1 MLERLKG
8 ARPDQTEAEDR
19 KRDEA
24 KGEDGMP
31 RFQPQPGGFGRR
43 ATPIANPAAN
53 SAANS
58 DSPSSGKPVART
70 AEIEVEAGVTPQ
82 PQFRKP
88 DPRAAVSND
97 ASGPISGPISG
108 PTGSTVGGGW
118 STSMQS
124 APAQGLGDTPTRIA
138 DWLMRE
144 LKDQRGI
151 HCETLLTVIG
161 ALAGYAAQQALWEGM
176 VKPGKLAIAQA
187 FKVMETPSGAT
198 YFFGDTLDSL
208 LVSMEPKH
216 ISVWKIVAGG
226 VLAAGGEHLPNVN
239 ELLRH
244 SAATAGTSAFG
255 LPRLPDDHLPSILP
269 RAAVERFWPG
279 ARLLLS
285 LSDPLQWPLLMAH
298 AAQKLMLAMKGSI
311 APDLAVKIV
320 MEAAVPMSRVD
331 PATVPND

>member
-1 MLERLKG
+1 MLERVKG

-24 KGEDGMP
+24 KDGMP
-31 RFQPQPGGFGRR
+31 RFEPQPGGFGRR
-43 ATPIANPAAN
+43 ATPVATTPAAN

-58 DSPSSGKPVART
+58 DNPPAIGARPAART
-70 AEIEVEAGVTPQ
+70 PQVEIEVGAS

-88 DPRAAVSND
+88 EPAPE
-97 ASGPISGPISG
+97 SGGTSGG
-108 PTGSTVGGGW
+108 
-118 STSMQS
+118 
-124 APAQGLGDTPTRIA
+124 APAAPSVGTSGSWSAASTPAQAGLGDTPTRIA

-151 HCETLLTVIG
+151 HCETLLTAIG

-187 FKVMETPSGAT
+187 FKVVETPSGAT

-216 ISVWKIVAGG
+216 VSVWKIVAGSA
-226 VLAAGGEHLPNVN
+226 LTAGGEHLPNVN

-311 APDLAVKIV
+311 SPDLAVKIV

-331 PATVPND
+331 PTTVPND

>member
-24 KGEDGMP
+24 KDGMP
-31 RFQPQPGGFGRR
+31 RFEPQPGGFGRR
-43 ATPIANPAAN
+43 ATPVATNP
-53 SAANS
+53 AANS
-58 DSPSSGKPVART
+58 DSPIDARPAART
-70 AEIEVEAGVTPQ
+70 PQVEIEVGAS

-88 DPRAAVSND
+88 EQRPAPEGSGESSSESGGASAVPSAGTGGSWSV
-97 ASGPISGPISG
+97 AS
-108 PTGSTVGGGW
+108 TQ
-118 STSMQS
+118 SMQS
-124 APAQGLGDTPTRIA
+124 GLGDTPTRIA

-151 HCETLLTVIG
+151 HCETLLTAIG

-198 YFFGDTLDSL
+198 YFFGEALDTI

-216 ISVWKIVAGG
+216 VSVWKIVAGG
-226 VLAAGGEHLPNVN
+226 VLAAGGEHLPNPN

-244 SAATAGTSAFG
+244 CAATAGTSAFG

-269 RAAVERFWPG
+269 RAAVERFWPD
-279 ARLLLS
+279 ARMLLA

-331 PATVPND
+331 PTTVPND

>member
-1 MLERLKG
+1 MLERMKG
-8 ARPDQTEAEDR
+8 ARPDKTEAQTEAEDR

-24 KGEDGMP
+24 KAGMP
-31 RFQPQPGGFGRR
+31 RFEPQPGGFGRR
-43 ATPIANPAAN
+43 ATPVATNPAAN
-53 SAANS
+53 T
-58 DSPSSGKPVART
+58 DSPTPAARSPQV
-70 AEIEVEAGVTPQ
+70 EIEVGVT

-88 DPRAAVSND
+88 EPRPALQAGG
-97 ASGPISGPISG
+97 ASWTPATTRSA
-108 PTGSTVGGGW
+108 
-118 STSMQS
+118 S
-124 APAQGLGDTPTRIA
+124 APQNAQLGAQPSAQPSAQQGLGDTPTRIA

-144 LKDQRGI
+144 IKDQNGI

-187 FKVMETPSGAT
+187 FKVVETPSGAT
-198 YFFGDTLDSL
+198 YFFGDTLDTI

-216 ISVWKIVAGG
+216 VSVWKIVAGS

-239 ELLRH
+239 DLLRH

-285 LSDPLQWPLLMAH
+285 LADPLQWPLLMAH

-311 APDLAVKIV
+311 PPDLAVKIV

-331 PATVPND
+331 PTTVPND

>member
-43 ATPIANPAAN
+43 ATPVVGNTAANTDAPPAAG
-53 SAANS
+53 ARPA
-58 DSPSSGKPVART
+58 ART
-70 AEIEVEAGVTPQ
+70 PQIEIEVGAS

-88 DPRAAVSND
+88 DPRPALESGGTSGGTSGGATGGVTGGTSGSWSAVQ
-97 ASGPISGPISG
+97 
-108 PTGSTVGGGW
+108 
-118 STSMQS
+118 SMSVQ
-124 APAQGLGDTPTRIA
+124 QGLGDTPTRIA

-144 LKDQRGI
+144 VKDQRGI

-216 ISVWKIVAGG
+216 VSVWKIVAGG
-226 VLAAGGEHLPNVN
+226 ALTAGGEHLPNVN
-239 ELLRH
+239 DLLRH

-255 LPRLPDDHLPSILP
+255 LPRLPDDHLPSMLP
-269 RAAVERFWPG
+269 RAALERFWPG
-279 ARLLLS
+279 ARLLLA
-285 LSDPLQWPLLMAH
+285 LSEPLQWPLLMAH

>member
-1 MLERLKG
+1 MLERMKG
-8 ARPDQTEAEDR
+8 ARPDKPEAQTEAEDR
-19 KRDEA
+19 KRDAA
-24 KGEDGMP
+24 KVEDGMP
-31 RFQPQPGGFGRR
+31 RFEPQPGGFGRR
-43 ATPIANPAAN
+43 ATPVVNPAAN
-53 SAANS
+53 T
-58 DSPSSGKPVART
+58 DSPRPASRAPQI
-70 AEIEVEAGVTPQ
+70 EIEVGAS

-88 DPRAAVSND
+88 DPRPAASND
-97 ASGPISGPISG
+97 AGGA
-108 PTGSTVGGGW
+108 GGGW
-118 STSMQS
+118 SASV
-124 APAQGLGDTPTRIA
+124 QGTPGQQALGDTPTRIA

-187 FKVMETPSGAT
+187 FKVVETPSGAT

-208 LVSMEPKH
+208 LTSMEPKH
-216 ISVWKIVAGG
+216 VSVWKIVAGSA
-226 VLAAGGEHLPNVN
+226 LTTGGDHLPNVN
-239 ELLRH
+239 DLLRH

-255 LPRLPDDHLPSILP
+255 LPRVPDDHLPSILP
-269 RAAVERFWPG
+269 RAALERFWPG
-279 ARLLLS
+279 ARLLLA
-285 LSDPLQWPLLMAH
+285 LSEPLQWPLLMAH

-331 PATVPND
+331 PTTVPNN

>member
-8 ARPDQTEAEDR
+8 ARPDRTEAQAEAEDR

-24 KGEDGMP
+24 NAGMP
-31 RFQPQPGGFGRR
+31 RFEPQPGGFGRR
-43 ATPIANPAAN
+43 ATPVTANPAAN
-53 SAANS
+53 SDTPGS
-58 DSPSSGKPVART
+58 IKPAPRT
-70 AEIEVEAGVTPQ
+70 APIEIEVGAASQ
-82 PQFRKP
+82 PQFRRP
-88 DPRAAVSND
+88 EPQPAASND
-97 ASGPISGPISG
+97 
-108 PTGSTVGGGW
+108 TGTAAGGGW
-118 STSMQS
+118 SASPAQNMS
-124 APAQGLGDTPTRIA
+124 APQGAQQALGDTPTRIA

-187 FKVMETPSGAT
+187 FRVVETPSGAT

-208 LVSMEPKH
+208 LISMEPKH
-216 ISVWKIVAGG
+216 VSVWKIVAGG
-226 VLAAGGEHLPNVN
+226 VLATGGEHLPNVN
-239 ELLRH
+239 DLLRH

-269 RAAVERFWPG
+269 RAALERFWPD
-279 ARLLLS
+279 ARMLLALS
-285 LSDPLQWPLLMAH
+285 EPLQWPLLMAH

-331 PATVPND
+331 PTTVPND

>member
-1 MLERLKG
+1 M
-8 ARPDQTEAEDR
+8 
-19 KRDEA
+19 
-24 KGEDGMP
+24 
-31 RFQPQPGGFGRR
+31 
-43 ATPIANPAAN
+43 
-53 SAANS
+53 
-58 DSPSSGKPVART
+58 
-70 AEIEVEAGVTPQ
+70 
-82 PQFRKP
+82 
-88 DPRAAVSND
+88 
-97 ASGPISGPISG
+97 
-108 PTGSTVGGGW
+108 
-118 STSMQS
+118 
-124 APAQGLGDTPTRIA
+124 PAQAGLGDTPTRIA

-144 LKDQRGI
+144 LKDERGI
-151 HCETLLTVIG
+151 HCETLLTAIG

-198 YFFGDTLDSL
+198 YFFGEALDTI

-216 ISVWKIVAGG
+216 VSVWKIVAGG
-226 VLAAGGEHLPNVN
+226 LLASGGEHLPNVN

-269 RAAVERFWPG
+269 RAAVERFWPD
-279 ARLLLS
+279 ARMLLA

-331 PATVPND
+331 PTTVPND

>member
-1 MLERLKG
+1 MLDRMKG

-19 KRDEA
+19 KRDAAKDEA
-24 KGEDGMP
+24 GTP

-43 ATPIANPAAN
+43 ATPVIANPPAN
-53 SAANS
+53 T
-58 DSPSSGKPVART
+58 DSPVGRPAASKPQ
-70 AEIEVEAGVTPQ
+70 AETEAGAS
-82 PQFRKP
+82 PQFHK
-88 DPRAAVSND
+88 AEQQSV
-97 ASGPISGPISG
+97 ASAG
-108 PTGSTVGGGW
+108 TGGSWSPASVPAQGG
-118 STSMQS
+118 Q
-124 APAQGLGDTPTRIA
+124 QGLGDTPTRIA

-144 LKDQRGI
+144 LRDERGI
-151 HCETLLTVIG
+151 HCETLLTAIG

-198 YFFGDTLDSL
+198 YFFGDTLDTIL
-208 LVSMEPKH
+208 ISMEPKH
-216 ISVWKIVAGG
+216 VSIWKIVAGG
-226 VLAAGGEHLPNVN
+226 VLTTGGEHLPNVN
-239 ELLRH
+239 DLLRH

-279 ARLLLS
+279 VRLLLA
-285 LSDPLQWPLLMAH
+285 LSEPLQWPLLMAH
-298 AAQKLMLAMKGSI
+298 AAQKLILAMKGSI

-331 PATVPND
+331 PTTVPND